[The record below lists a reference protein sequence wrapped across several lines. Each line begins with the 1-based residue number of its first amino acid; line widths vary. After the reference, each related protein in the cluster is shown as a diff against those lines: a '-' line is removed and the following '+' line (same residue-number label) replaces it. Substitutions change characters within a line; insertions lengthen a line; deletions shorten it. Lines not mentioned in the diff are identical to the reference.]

1 MLQYMYTGE
10 TLIQQER
17 VSNFL
22 EVAKELDI
30 GDIMKTLLN
39 IAPEDDDEEEVEDE
53 EVDGDTLAEDVSVMQ
68 EIESEVVKLEK
79 VVKEPAKRKESS
91 GPLPWKDKDST
102 VTLPW
107 QVMET
112 AKAASNLHAVT
123 TNTLTSSVSPAMTLP
138 LPPRSQQDSRPGP
151 RSALFDTIMSTTC
164 PDCGATFTSKPG
176 MNNAFHNRLYN
187 HK

>member
-39 IAPEDDDEEEVEDE
+39 IAPEDDDEEEDE
-53 EVDGDTLAEDVSVMQ
+53 EVEGDTLAEDVSVMQ

-91 GPLPWKDKDST
+91 ASLPWKDKDST

-107 QVMET
+107 QVMES
-112 AKAASNLHAVT
+112 AKASSNLHAVT
-123 TNTLTSSVSPAMTLP
+123 TNTLTSSGKAAPYRTASTAAWMNLLWLKSSSACIAGVQPA
-138 LPPRSQQDSRPGP
+138 
-151 RSALFDTIMSTTC
+151 SAVV
-164 PDCGATFTSKPG
+164 PAT
-176 MNNAFHNRLYN
+176 AR
-187 HK
+187 

>member
-39 IAPEDDDEEEVEDE
+39 IAPEDDDEEEEDE
-53 EVDGDTLAEDVSVMQ
+53 EVEGDTLAEDVSVMQ

-91 GPLPWKDKDST
+91 ARCPGRT
-102 VTLPW
+102 R
-107 QVMET
+107 T
-112 AKAASNLHAVT
+112 A
-123 TNTLTSSVSPAMTLP
+123 
-138 LPPRSQQDSRPGP
+138 R
-151 RSALFDTIMSTTC
+151 
-164 PDCGATFTSKPG
+164 
-176 MNNAFHNRLYN
+176 
-187 HK
+187 